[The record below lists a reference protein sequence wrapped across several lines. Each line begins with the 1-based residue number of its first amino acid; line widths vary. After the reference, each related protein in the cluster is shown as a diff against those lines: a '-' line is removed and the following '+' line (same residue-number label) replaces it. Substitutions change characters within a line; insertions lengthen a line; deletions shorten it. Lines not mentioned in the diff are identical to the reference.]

1 MLYFSSTGVK
11 IQECLN
17 KFALRKSLPENRGR
31 PPDCKGC
38 MAMIRKHIYYK
49 GRVQGVGFR
58 YTALRTARNFE
69 VTGYVQNQMDGSVE
83 LVVEG
88 ESPQVE
94 EFLADLARAMGRYIQ
109 QVQEVEEPYEGGFM
123 GFDVKY

>member
-1 MLYFSSTGVK
+1 
-11 IQECLN
+11 
-17 KFALRKSLPENRGR
+17 
-31 PPDCKGC
+31 
-38 MAMIRKHIYYK
+38 MIRKHIYYK

-69 VTGYVQNQMDGSVE
+69 VTGYVQNQLDGSVE

-94 EFLADLARAMGRYIQ
+94 EFLADLAGAMGRYIR
-109 QVQEVEEPYEGGFM
+109 QVQEVEEPYTGEFI
-123 GFDVKY
+123 GFDVKF

>member
-1 MLYFSSTGVK
+1 M
-11 IQECLN
+11 
-17 KFALRKSLPENRGR
+17 
-31 PPDCKGC
+31 
-38 MAMIRKHIYYK
+38 MRKHIYYK

-94 EFLADLARAMGRYIQ
+94 EFLADLAGTMGRYIR
-109 QVQEVEEPYEGGFM
+109 QVQEVEEPYTGEFI

>member
-1 MLYFSSTGVK
+1 
-11 IQECLN
+11 
-17 KFALRKSLPENRGR
+17 
-31 PPDCKGC
+31 
-38 MAMIRKHIYYK
+38 MIRKHIHYK

-94 EFLADLARAMGRYIQ
+94 EFLADLSGAMGRYIR
-109 QVQEVEEPYEGGFM
+109 QVQEVEEPYAGEFI

>member
-1 MLYFSSTGVK
+1 
-11 IQECLN
+11 
-17 KFALRKSLPENRGR
+17 
-31 PPDCKGC
+31 
-38 MAMIRKHIYYK
+38 MIRKHIYYK

-69 VTGYVQNQMDGSVE
+69 VTGYVQNQIDGSVE

-94 EFLADLARAMGRYIQ
+94 EFLEDLAGAMGRYIR

-123 GFDVKY
+123 GFDVK